1 MEAVMPKDA
10 PPNGGASPVG
20 TPMGSGRRVSEMQ
33 AKLHRWAVADPG
45 RRFDDLFVRR
55 EAPRDRAEVKDHRR
69 GLVAA
74 GP

>member
-1 MEAVMPKDA
+1 MSAVTSPHPKFAANDGVIDA
-10 PPNGGASPVG
+10 ATAALGDRLIHAQEHVG
-20 TPMGSGRRVSEMQ
+20 EI
-33 AKLHRWAVADPG
+33 A
-45 RRFDDLFVRR
+45 LFVRR